1 MSAPDAIARHV
12 PRSRWEFDGE
22 PAPIMI
28 TGCSSG
34 IGHALASRLGR
45 AGHLVFATARRP
57 ASIADLERDGCRLL
71 ALDVTEEESM
81 TAAVRAVEDEHGA
94 VWGLV
99 NNAGYGEYGTIE
111 EVPMDR
117 IRRQFETNVFGL
129 ARMCQLVLPAMRKAN
144 RGRIVNV
151 GSMGGRLTFPASGY
165 YHASKY
171 AVEAMTDAL
180 RYEVRPFGVAVSLVE
195 PGPVTTGFESTAERT
210 LAEAS
215 DDAGPYV
222 ELAGALRS
230 GMDRLYRMPLASV
243 GPERVAAVIEGALLG
258 RHPRPRYLV
267 GVTAKVTV
275 GARRV
280 LPDRLWDAALRAGMR
295 A

>member
-1 MSAPDAIARHV
+1 MSAPDDEARHP
-12 PRSRWEFDGE
+12 PRARWELGGQ
-22 PAPIMI
+22 PAPILV

-45 AGHLVFATARRP
+45 SGHLVFATARRP

-71 ALDVTEEESM
+71 ALDVTDEESM
-81 TAAVRAVEDEHGA
+81 VAAVRAVEDEFGA

-99 NNAGYGEYGTIE
+99 NNAGYGEYGTVE

-129 ARMCQLVLPAMRKAN
+129 SRMCQLVLPAMREAN

-171 AVEAMTDAL
+171 AVEAITDAL

-195 PGPVTTGFESTAERT
+195 PGPVTSGFESTAGRT

-215 DDAGPYV
+215 NGTGPYV

-230 GMDRLYRMPLASV
+230 GMDRLYRMPFASV
-243 GPERVAAVIEGALLG
+243 GPERVAGVIEAALLG

-267 GVTAKVTV
+267 GLTARVTV
-275 GARRV
+275 GARGV